1 MTQTHWKAAITGLFL
16 GVVAA
21 LFIGKLPPA
30 IPALRTEFG
39 LSLMESGWLVS
50 MFNTLGVI
58 ASIFMGLFTA
68 RIGAWRFCMF
78 GLACLAGG
86 GLLGAAAHSVGW
98 LLAGRFFEGVGMLV
112 VVVAAPALITMATA
126 PADRKTVFSFWGGYM
141 PTGTALGMLLA
152 PPLIAASGWRA
163 LWVVVSLCAL
173 VTIVLLY
180 SQRRDYASASAAQ
193 PAGGTAWR
201 DAAGPL
207 RRAGPWWIALAFS
220 CYVFNFYAIMVW
232 MPTFMIGERQMALT
246 TASLL
251 TALMVAANIPGN
263 ILGGMLM
270 QRGVS
275 RGANV
280 SLAGVITA
288 LTCMVVFAG
297 GLPDWVRYLGS
308 VAFSFG
314 VGLLPGSIM
323 SASQTHAK
331 NPAQIG
337 TVQGMLMQGS
347 NVGQF
352 VSPLLVTAAVAQ
364 AGSAAL
370 DWHRMLGLM
379 LATSAA
385 IVVCGQVIRRIERR
399 L

>member
-1 MTQTHWKAAITGLFL
+1 M
-16 GVVAA
+16 
-21 LFIGKLPPA
+21 
-30 IPALRTEFG
+30 
-39 LSLMESGWLVS
+39 
-50 MFNTLGVI
+50 
-58 ASIFMGLFTA
+58 
-68 RIGAWRFCMF
+68 
-78 GLACLAGG
+78 
-86 GLLGAAAHSVGW
+86 
-98 LLAGRFFEGVGMLV
+98 
-112 VVVAAPALITMATA
+112 
-126 PADRKTVFSFWGGYM
+126 
-141 PTGTALGMLLA
+141 
-152 PPLIAASGWRA
+152 
-163 LWVVVSLCAL
+163 
-173 VTIVLLY
+173 
-180 SQRRDYASASAAQ
+180 
-193 PAGGTAWR
+193 
-201 DAAGPL
+201 
-207 RRAGPWWIALAFS
+207 
-220 CYVFNFYAIMVW
+220 FNFYAIMVW

-297 GLPDWVRYLGS
+297 GLPDWLRYLAS

-379 LATSAA
+379 LASSAV